1 MDLFSNINLD
11 NGICI
16 YHKNCPDGFGSAL
29 AVKKYCELNHFN
41 CEYVAAN
48 HGDTPPDVDGKNVII
63 VDFSYK
69 RPVLEKLKEK
79 ANGLIV
85 IDHHISAQKDLEN
98 LDYCLFD
105 MEHSGAVL
113 TWKTLFPNKN
123 IPQLLLYIEDR
134 DLWNWEL
141 VDSKELSSGLR
152 LIPMDFEA
160 WNYYLNDQN
169 LNQLIEKGRA
179 IVEYE
184 NQKIERITKSELEI
198 ITLDG
203 YQVPIINTTQLI
215 SEIGN
220 ALCQE
225 YPFAVMYFETKDK
238 RIYSL
243 RSQGENG
250 VDVSMIASKFGG
262 GGHRNAAGF
271 SIEKPQ
277 IDLNQYI

>member
-1 MDLFSNINLD
+1 MQYHINPLSNI
-11 NGICI
+11 
-16 YHKNCPDGFGSAL
+16 H
-29 AVKKYCELNHFN
+29 
-41 CEYVAAN
+41 
-48 HGDTPPDVDGKNVII
+48 
-63 VDFSYK
+63 
-69 RPVLEKLKEK
+69 
-79 ANGLIV
+79 
-85 IDHHISAQKDLEN
+85 
-98 LDYCLFD
+98 
-105 MEHSGAVL
+105 
-113 TWKTLFPNKN
+113 
-123 IPQLLLYIEDR
+123 
-134 DLWNWEL
+134 L
-141 VDSKELSSGLR
+141 VSH
-152 LIPMDFEA
+152 
-160 WNYYLNDQN
+160 LNDQN

-184 NQKIERITKSELEI
+184 NQKVERITKSELEI